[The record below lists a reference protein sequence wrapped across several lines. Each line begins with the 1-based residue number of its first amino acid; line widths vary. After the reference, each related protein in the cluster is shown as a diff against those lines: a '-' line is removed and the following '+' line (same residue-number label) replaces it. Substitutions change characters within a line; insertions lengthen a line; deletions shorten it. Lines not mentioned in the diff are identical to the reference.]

1 MAGFTLKIGA
11 DASAYK
17 NELEKMRGQTKA
29 FSSKIGGIMKG
40 AFALLSVGALR
51 SIADEFVEIG
61 MAADRLNVDVSEFSK
76 IAQAASAYKI
86 PVDQLADAMKD
97 LSVKI
102 TEASLEPDGTWGKLF
117 KQMDFD
123 VTGAKLKDSNKQ
135 ITMFIEALSKV
146 PQERVGFFLDEFG
159 DAMFNIGP
167 LARAAGK
174 DIKSFT
180 DQYKGFSSEEIKSL
194 QAGDAAWRKI
204 TLFLKMQTLPI
215 LTQIAGTIE
224 GLTMFFENPKRFFE
238 ERKKRMEKNNQKK
251 IQQMAFGNSGASLR
265 LKANMR
271 QDERAN
277 IVAEANKSQIP
288 LVVFPSEAIKSLKA
302 IEENTKEKLNKPPQ
316 PEQ

>member
-11 DASAYK
+11 DATAYK

-51 SIADEFVEIG
+51 NIADEFIEIG
-61 MAADRLNVDVSEFSK
+61 MAADRLNVGTKEFSK

-97 LSVKI
+97 LNVKI

-117 KQMDFD
+117 EQMNFD
-123 VTGAKLKDSNKQ
+123 VTSAKMKDANKQ
-135 ITMFIEALSKV
+135 LYMFIEALAKV
-146 PQERVGFFLDEFG
+146 PQERVSFYLDEFG
-159 DAMFNIGP
+159 DAMYSLGP
-167 LARAAGK
+167 IARGVGK
-174 DIKSFT
+174 DIQSFAN
-180 DQYKGFSSEEIKSL
+180 QYKGLSPQEIQSL
-194 QAGDAAWRKI
+194 QAGEAAWRKI
-204 TLFLKMQTLPI
+204 TLFLKTQTLPI

-238 ERKKRMEKNNQKK
+238 ERKKRIKEINRKK
-251 IQQMAFGNSGASLR
+251 IQQVSMGSSGASMRLR
-265 LKANMR
+265 ASMS

-277 IVAEANKSQIP
+277 IVAEANRKQIP
-288 LVVFPSEAIKSLKA
+288 LVVFPTEAVKSLKA
-302 IEENTKEKLNKPPQ
+302 IEENTKEKMNKPPQ